1 MTTPNLN
8 GRTAIITGGSRGIGL
23 AIAQRL
29 ALAGANIV
37 LTSRKQESADEAAE
51 QVGGNAIG
59 VAAHAVDEEAAR
71 QCVDLTLDRFGSI
84 DILVNNAGTNPA
96 YGPLIDQDHARFA
109 KTFEVNLWAPLLWTS
124 LAAKAWMV
132 EHGGAIVH
140 TASIGGMH
148 QSPNMG
154 MYNATKAALIHV
166 TKQLALELSPRVR
179 VNAIC
184 PGVVRTKL
192 AEALW
197 KDNEEFVSQRTAL
210 GRIGETPDV
219 AAAVAFLVSDEA
231 SWITGDTL
239 VIDGGQ
245 VLGNAAG
252 IPMSVDEQAVAQ
264 DLHARV
270 RALLDEHDPAGMTRG
285 NSWVPGSMRD
295 WPGCTSPAAQAGST
309 CHAAFSRRSKTSWP
323 RRARRR
329 EADHTTA
336 SGWAWRRRPSPPSAP
351 TEQRRKFLRPL
362 FTGEHFYC
370 QLFSEPGA
378 GSDLAGVSTRA
389 VRDGDDWIVNGQKVW
404 TSSAQKR
411 AAGDPGRTDRSDR
424 SQASRPDL
432 LRLRHDRSRRRR
444 PAAAADHR
452 RSRVQRSVSHRRPG
466 ARRQPPRPGGRWL
479 EGRDHHAEQRTG
491 CHRLDGRRHT

>member
-1 MTTPNLN
+1 MGSVHRRQPAGPHPRSATAGARMGRTRRGLLRQHRVGGRAAHSARVGDLLGDQARRGRIRGVVEHHLRRPGRAGQLFVPDGSQHQPVAFAGGVRGSLGPPGNPCGHQRGRRDRAGRRRGDRAGGRRGGAVPDPPASGSSRDVSAQRHRLRPLAARHAPLPAQPDGGTVTTPNLN

-29 ALAGANIV
+29 AVEG
-37 LTSRKQESADEAAE
+37 AE

-197 KDNEEFVSQRTAL
+197 KDTEAFVSQRTAL

-245 VLGNAAG
+245 VLGNA
-252 IPMSVDEQAVAQ
+252 
-264 DLHARV
+264 
-270 RALLDEHDPAGMTRG
+270 
-285 NSWVPGSMRD
+285 
-295 WPGCTSPAAQAGST
+295 
-309 CHAAFSRRSKTSWP
+309 
-323 RRARRR
+323 
-329 EADHTTA
+329 
-336 SGWAWRRRPSPPSAP
+336 
-351 TEQRRKFLRPL
+351 
-362 FTGEHFYC
+362 GEF
-370 QLFSEPGA
+370 
-378 GSDLAGVSTRA
+378 R
-389 VRDGDDWIVNGQKVW
+389 
-404 TSSAQKR
+404 
-411 AAGDPGRTDRSDR
+411 
-424 SQASRPDL
+424 
-432 LRLRHDRSRRRR
+432 
-444 PAAAADHR
+444 
-452 RSRVQRSVSHRRPG
+452 
-466 ARRQPPRPGGRWL
+466 
-479 EGRDHHAEQRTG
+479 
-491 CHRLDGRRHT
+491 

>member
-1 MTTPNLN
+1 MNTPNLN

-132 EHGGAIVH
+132 EHGGAIVQ

-197 KDNEEFVSQRTAL
+197 KDNEQLVSQRTAL

-245 VLGNAAG
+245 VLGNAA
-252 IPMSVDEQAVAQ
+252 EF
-264 DLHARV
+264 R
-270 RALLDEHDPAGMTRG
+270 
-285 NSWVPGSMRD
+285 
-295 WPGCTSPAAQAGST
+295 
-309 CHAAFSRRSKTSWP
+309 
-323 RRARRR
+323 
-329 EADHTTA
+329 
-336 SGWAWRRRPSPPSAP
+336 
-351 TEQRRKFLRPL
+351 
-362 FTGEHFYC
+362 
-370 QLFSEPGA
+370 
-378 GSDLAGVSTRA
+378 
-389 VRDGDDWIVNGQKVW
+389 
-404 TSSAQKR
+404 
-411 AAGDPGRTDRSDR
+411 
-424 SQASRPDL
+424 
-432 LRLRHDRSRRRR
+432 
-444 PAAAADHR
+444 
-452 RSRVQRSVSHRRPG
+452 
-466 ARRQPPRPGGRWL
+466 
-479 EGRDHHAEQRTG
+479 
-491 CHRLDGRRHT
+491 